1 MAVQT
6 STSTIRAMGNG
17 AATVFSFAPIILL
30 SNVDEMH
37 VYEIDDDDNEV
48 EITTG
53 FTVSVSSFP
62 GTGDVTFD
70 TAPTDGTNLLFR
82 RQVEITQL
90 TRLFNQGAF
99 DPQVIERALDKL
111 TLIAADLKSVEEDR
125 AADDEEINEIIQEYL
140 RLNHTEVNA
149 IIREYI
155 EDNDIGTG
163 GPGNVSAYAYLFTQ
177 SFTLAEDTTTQAIP
191 TTGDGLIINIL
202 DETNAGGPIIQGF
215 PFIVEWE
222 GVLELQI
229 DQAREIELILKTT
242 HNLNGKT
249 FTHPRSYKF
258 NLVANTRFT
267 VPLTVF
273 NSHAILRA
281 GTYNIGGEE
290 IVLTDADFL
299 ADTMISYEFEIIA
312 RRRSDDTRRGA
323 NVTNIELVNAC
334 QIAFQLRRA
343 VSEGGGDGVDQTAR
357 NIAIAALPKSGGVM
371 TGTLI
376 LKGDPAANLEAATKQ
391 YVDSNAGSG
400 GDGTDQT
407 ARDAAAA
414 AQSAADAAQSA
425 ADDAQTTADAIP
437 TVLAGTRLP
446 TGSDGSDEDFWVAG
460 IDNGGTLSI
469 SENVEGAY
477 VEIGRASYDKA
488 TAASLQHL
496 TRDIHVGTIT
506 TTWADVDD
514 ADADLFWATP
524 VNNAITLTDANF
536 NNQGASLTIPAT
548 TSPRTTYVFV
558 RLPAATDV
566 TPLRIVG
573 SATLTS
579 NHWRLAAD
587 EGVTVPDND
596 AFQYWMT
603 FINPQET
610 ASLTYQLQEREDI
623 THTRYDGSLGGEGL
637 TQALNEDRFSAV
649 EHLTR
654 DLHVNHQNPDW
665 ENATDDLID
674 LYGVRTSAVTTLT
687 DANFDSNGAVILI
700 ASDAA
705 TTVFARLPVAANYL
719 RYRVVFPNG
728 LTLAGNAWTSVTGPD
743 TTTYQYWRVGDVD
756 SPGQSITKA
765 QFHEVELEDTTYT
778 GSGSIP
784 TGGTTGQALVKSTG
798 DPYDVEWGTVSG
810 SGDGTDTT
818 ARNAAAAAQATADA
832 ALPKAGGTMTG
843 KIVLDGAPTANLHA
857 ATKAYVDANAG
868 SGGDGGGGTTTPTVL
883 YEDATAH
890 TWDHDGFREVAL
902 SRAPAAGTVLQFTLV
917 SSPTGLMSNT
927 IYMPSDAFL
936 ALDVP
941 DSGATGY
948 NAGWPSP
955 GNKAWLG
962 VAPAAVDTAARI
974 TYSVGGNEWSHLT
987 FCFVRRQSNTRMDIL
1002 YTFDGIDRSAVV
1014 KIEELP
1020 NGSSAGAGDG
1030 GGSSVTIVDTLPDTI
1045 PDTGT
1050 TLILRDPVGDRDEGV
1065 YVVKSHGG
1073 DYYEGAVVNSID
1085 SVIAVQAN
1093 LDNNPNGSISEIEW
1107 TLNGLHLYL
1116 EFHNSAFA
1124 ATPPANLYIEI
1135 THLDTAG
1142 GAIAAGDALSS
1153 GDRTNSRV
1161 TLARQAD
1168 FDRLGHYS
1176 YGNQLSGATMTLWGG
1191 VDVGE
1196 RLRFK
1201 VYTDSGYSTP
1211 LVSAGGKYY
1220 DLITED
1226 KFPRQMALA
1235 RLAQGGATDGQTLVW
1250 DNNNNVWAPADPAA
1264 GGGSFTP
1271 SKTNLYSAVKE
1282 IFHPATNS
1290 SVTAD
1295 DTDSELDVSTT
1306 DATARSAA
1314 AAAQLTAST
1323 ASNAASQAQGT
1334 AAQAQSAANGALP
1347 KSGGT
1352 MTGKITLDGDPT
1364 ANLHPAT
1371 KSYADS
1377 ISRVALAAL
1386 PLSGGTMTGPL
1397 VLQGA
1402 PTVDLQAATKKYV
1415 DDNAGGGG
1423 GGGGGVVGDFLEL
1436 IGSSSGSISIATAD
1450 TVVDT
1455 GIDLPADIPTTEVWA
1470 VRIGNERYDDLEF
1483 FLASEINSR
1492 DGTTVGAMLDPDSNA
1507 GRAAGVLIRGKRQG
1521 ASQNDLLLL
1530 AKDTGASGHILI
1542 ASTHQGLDPE
1552 VTLYR
1557 VNAGGGGGG
1566 GGAAFGDETQYSV
1579 TVSSTNS
1586 FAATGYTAPNSG
1598 VFLARFRRG
1607 DGNRTT
1613 AFALIDAAELRSRA
1627 ASTVGGSPSTNSGNF
1642 LPGAL
1647 LSTTAGQLFLLGIAS
1662 DGEVLLALG
1671 SSSDTGGGA
1680 GTLGIREAS
1689 TGGSGGGSGEGG
1701 GEADQFEVLDTLPS
1715 TNDHDTND
1723 LIAVGEEFYKLAVTD
1738 DTEPNLFEGN
1748 VGRDVFNTTAGER
1761 WRGISNS
1768 QSPNGFSTDG
1778 EFTANPNNTL
1788 SLLLASSTRHIRVA
1802 MKRSIYEAAKG
1813 SAFNTNDH
1821 IAIKVTMADGTT
1833 TDEAVLAYYNQ
1844 YIRRDTSGTDTTY
1857 IIWQHRHASDNYN
1870 LYTEDAGNAIKIEF
1884 FTTSGSTPAATTTP
1898 LLTHAVALKHW
1909 IHWPTNDTPSA
1920 DARAALNLAQANK
1933 ARIDALDLHVDGDAE
1948 PLHTQTYDE
1957 NTALVAPLAGNA
1969 GDFAVSETFSDV
1981 LTDDLIVVDWRKCD
1995 HLNHHDEHVVPGS
2008 NTDAG
2013 RMYFYPRNFDTE
2025 EWDGEFLYG
2034 LERALQDNGSQ
2045 DELNSWIV
2053 GAITYSGSSLTFG
2066 LHLQQG
2072 GSRTNRNLKPRPGF
2086 SITVRVYRN
2095 SSVAATLETSSAP
2108 VKGAELGRLVGHN
2121 TNKLGEQP
2129 WTNLLTDV
2137 TTVDADGPGW
2147 SHWLSLPML
2156 DYITLA
2162 NGLGIILEMTR
2173 TGVSGQFSQIFIP
2186 WHAMGQW
2193 SGSAESNPMFG
2204 GSWKASGT
2212 SDDDRIEIRGRVA
2225 SGRLDLQA
2233 ACAGADTTGTL
2244 HAYIA
2249 K

>member
-70 TAPTDGTNLLFR
+70 TAPVDGTNLLFR

-155 EDNDIGTG
+155 EDNDIGSG

-177 SFTLAEDTTTQAIP
+177 SFTLAEDTSTQAIP
-191 TTGDGLIINIL
+191 TIGDGLVISIL

-312 RRRSDDTRRGA
+312 RRRSDDSRRAA

-357 NIAIAALPKSGGVM
+357 NIATAALPKSGGVM

-376 LKGDPAANLEAATKQ
+376 LKGDPAADLEAATKQ
-391 YVDSNAGSG
+391 YVDNNSS
-400 GDGTDQT
+400 DGTDQT

-414 AQSAADAAQSA
+414 AQSTADAALSGSVTIVDALPDTIPDVGTALILRDPVGERDEGVYIVKSHGGDYYEGAVVNSIDSVIAVQANLDNNPNGSVSELEWTLNGLHIYAEFHNSA
-425 ADDAQTTADAIP
+425 FAGSPPANLYIEITHLDTAGGTIGAGDELSSGDRTNSRVTLVRQADFDRLGHYSYGNQLSGDTMTLWGGVDVGERIRFKVYTDAGYSTPLVSGGDKYYDLITEDKFPHQMALARLAQGGATDGQKLVWDNDNNVWTPADDP

-446 TGSDGSDEDFWVAG
+446 TTSDGSDKDFWVAG
-460 IDNGGTLSI
+460 LDNGGTLSI

-477 VEIGRASYDKA
+477 VEIGRASYDKDA
-488 TAASLQHL
+488 VASLQHL
-496 TRDIHVGTIT
+496 TRDVHITDLIT
-506 TTWADVDD
+506 TWSTVDNS
-514 ADADLFWATP
+514 DADLYWTVP
-524 VNNAITLTDANF
+524 INNAITLTDANF
-536 NNQGASLTIPAT
+536 NNQGTSITIPSSV
-548 TSPRTTYVFV
+548 SPRTNYVFV
-558 RLPAATDV
+558 RLPAATSV
-566 TPLRIVG
+566 TPLRMRQGGNVAG
-573 SATLTS
+573 SNVWA
-579 NHWRLAAD
+579 LAAD

-596 AFQYWMT
+596 AFQYWMAV
-603 FINPQET
+603 INLQET
-610 ASLTYQLQEREDI
+610 AAETWVLEERETVD
-623 THTRYDGSLGGEGL
+623 HTRFDGELGGR
-637 TQALNEDRFSAV
+637 ALEEARNDGRFSAL

-654 DLHVNHQNPDW
+654 DLHINTDTPDW
-665 ENATDDLID
+665 SDAADSEGDLFQVLD
-674 LYGVRTSAVTTLT
+674 PGSAVTLT
-687 DANFDSNGAVILI
+687 DANFNNNGSGIQIPNGQNADTLI
-700 ASDAA
+700 YVRLPAASDH
-705 TTVFARLPVAANYL
+705 TIYRITFDDREPRGGNTWARVN
-719 RYRVVFPNG
+719 
-728 LTLAGNAWTSVTGPD
+728 GPD
-743 TTTYQYWRVGDVD
+743 TSTYQYWFVYSVNNFGFSFVQLEKR
-756 SPGQSITKA
+756 SS
-765 QFHEVELEDTTYT
+765 LEDTTYT
-778 GSGSIP
+778 GSGAIP
-784 TGGTTGQALVKSTG
+784 AGGTAAQALVKSS
-798 DPYDVEWGTVSG
+798 DDDYDVAWGTV
-810 SGDGTDTT
+810 
-818 ARNAAAAAQATADA
+818 
-832 ALPKAGGTMTG
+832 
-843 KIVLDGAPTANLHA
+843 
-857 ATKAYVDANAG
+857 
-868 SGGDGGGGTTTPTVL
+868 SGGDGGGSSTATPTVL

-890 TWDHDGFREVAL
+890 TWDHDGFREVTL

-955 GNKAWLG
+955 GNKVWLG

-987 FCFVRRQSNTRMDIL
+987 FCFIRRQSNTGMDVL
-1002 YTFDGIDRSAVV
+1002 YTFDGIDRSAVL

-1020 NGSSAGAGDG
+1020 NGSGAGAGDG
-1030 GGSSVTIVDTLPDTI
+1030 GGD
-1045 PDTGT
+1045 GT
-1050 TLILRDPVGDRDEGV
+1050 D
-1065 YVVKSHGG
+1065 
-1073 DYYEGAVVNSID
+1073 
-1085 SVIAVQAN
+1085 Q
-1093 LDNNPNGSISEIEW
+1093 
-1107 TLNGLHLYL
+1107 
-1116 EFHNSAFA
+1116 
-1124 ATPPANLYIEI
+1124 
-1135 THLDTAG
+1135 
-1142 GAIAAGDALSS
+1142 
-1153 GDRTNSRV
+1153 
-1161 TLARQAD
+1161 
-1168 FDRLGHYS
+1168 
-1176 YGNQLSGATMTLWGG
+1176 
-1191 VDVGE
+1191 
-1196 RLRFK
+1196 
-1201 VYTDSGYSTP
+1201 
-1211 LVSAGGKYY
+1211 
-1220 DLITED
+1220 
-1226 KFPRQMALA
+1226 
-1235 RLAQGGATDGQTLVW
+1235 
-1250 DNNNNVWAPADPAA
+1250 
-1264 GGGSFTP
+1264 
-1271 SKTNLYSAVKE
+1271 
-1282 IFHPATNS
+1282 
-1290 SVTAD
+1290 
-1295 DTDSELDVSTT
+1295 
-1306 DATARSAA
+1306 TARNAA
-1314 AAAQLTAST
+1314 AAAQATAD
-1323 ASNAASQAQGT
+1323 A
-1334 AAQAQSAANGALP
+1334 ALP
-1347 KSGGT
+1347 KAGGT
-1352 MTGKITLDGDPT
+1352 MTGKIVLDGAPT

-1371 KSYADS
+1371 KAYADT

-1386 PLSGGTMTGPL
+1386 PLAGGTMTGRLTLDGAPTANLHAATKAYVDANAGGGSATDATARMAAAAAQTTADAAQTTADAALSRSGGTMTGAL
-1397 VLQGA
+1397 TLRGA
-1402 PTVDLQAATKKYV
+1402 PTTDLQAATKKYV
-1415 DDNAGGGG
+1415 DEAVTDAVADGGDSGDG
-1423 GGGGGVVGDFLEL
+1423 DGGDFLEL
-1436 IGSSSGSISIATAD
+1436 IGASSGPISLDAN
-1450 TVVDT
+1450 TVADT
-1455 GIDLPADIPTTEVWA
+1455 GIDLPADIPSGEVWA

-1492 DGTTVGAMLDPDSNA
+1492 DGTTIGATPLDPDTSA

-1557 VNAGGGGGG
+1557 VNAGGGTSAGGG
-1566 GGAAFGDETQYSV
+1566 GPAFGSETTYSV
-1579 TVSSTNS
+1579 TVSAADR
-1586 FAATGYTAPNSG
+1586 FAATGYTVPESG
-1598 VFLARFRRG
+1598 VFLVRARRG
-1607 DGNRTT
+1607 DGRRTT
-1613 AFALIDAAELRSRA
+1613 GYIIVDAVELRSRTA
-1627 ASTVGGSPSTNSGNF
+1627 ATVGATPATSTSNFLFGTLFTSSESSTV
-1642 LPGAL
+1642 
-1647 LSTTAGQLFLLGIAS
+1647 LLGITSAGELLVGFS
-1662 DGEVLLALG
+1662 DNADV
-1671 SSSDTGGGA
+1671 SSTNA
-1680 GTLGIREAS
+1680 ATIGIREAA
-1689 TGGSGGGSGEGG
+1689 TGSDGGGNPK
-1701 GEADQFEVLDTLPS
+1701 VLDALPS
-1715 TNDHDTND
+1715 VGAYELND
-1723 LIAVGEEFYKLAVTD
+1723 LIAVDEEFYKLAVTD
-1738 DTEPNLFEGN
+1738 ATEPNLFEGD

-1788 SLLLASSTRHIRVA
+1788 SLLLASSSRHIRVA
-1802 MKRSIYEAAKG
+1802 MKRSVYEAAKG

-1844 YIRRDTSGTDTTY
+1844 YVRRNTSGADTTY

-1898 LLTHAVALKHW
+1898 LLTHAATLKHW
-1909 IHWPTNDTPSA
+1909 IHWPTDDTPSA

-1933 ARIDALDLHVDGDAE
+1933 ARLDAVDLHVDGDTE

-1957 NTALVAPLAGNA
+1957 NTALLAPVAASAGN
-1969 GDFAVSETFSDV
+1969 FAVSETFSDV
-1981 LTDDLIVVDWRKCD
+1981 LTDDLIVVDWRKCE

-2013 RMYFYPRNFDTE
+2013 RMYFYPRNFDNV

-2034 LERALQDNGSQ
+2034 LERALQDNGSP

-2053 GAITYSGSSLTFG
+2053 GSIVYSGSSLTFG

-2156 DYITLA
+2156 DYITLST
-2162 NGLGIILEMTR
+2162 GLGIILEMTR

-2212 SDDDRIEIRGRVA
+2212 SDNDRIEIRGRIT

>member
-155 EDNDIGTG
+155 EDNDIGSG

-177 SFTLAEDTTTQAIP
+177 SFTLAEDTSTQAIP
-191 TTGDGLIINIL
+191 TTGDGLIISIL

-312 RRRSDDTRRGA
+312 RRRSDDNRRAA

-357 NIAIAALPKSGGVM
+357 DIATAALPKSGGVM

-376 LKGDPAANLEAATKQ
+376 LKGDPAADLEAATKQ
-391 YVDSNAGSG
+391 YVDNNSS
-400 GDGTDQT
+400 DGTDQ
-407 ARDAAAA
+407 
-414 AQSAADAAQSA
+414 
-425 ADDAQTTADAIP
+425 
-437 TVLAGTRLP
+437 
-446 TGSDGSDEDFWVAG
+446 
-460 IDNGGTLSI
+460 
-469 SENVEGAY
+469 
-477 VEIGRASYDKA
+477 
-488 TAASLQHL
+488 
-496 TRDIHVGTIT
+496 
-506 TTWADVDD
+506 
-514 ADADLFWATP
+514 
-524 VNNAITLTDANF
+524 
-536 NNQGASLTIPAT
+536 
-548 TSPRTTYVFV
+548 
-558 RLPAATDV
+558 
-566 TPLRIVG
+566 
-573 SATLTS
+573 
-579 NHWRLAAD
+579 
-587 EGVTVPDND
+587 
-596 AFQYWMT
+596 
-603 FINPQET
+603 
-610 ASLTYQLQEREDI
+610 
-623 THTRYDGSLGGEGL
+623 
-637 TQALNEDRFSAV
+637 
-649 EHLTR
+649 
-654 DLHVNHQNPDW
+654 
-665 ENATDDLID
+665 
-674 LYGVRTSAVTTLT
+674 
-687 DANFDSNGAVILI
+687 
-700 ASDAA
+700 
-705 TTVFARLPVAANYL
+705 
-719 RYRVVFPNG
+719 
-728 LTLAGNAWTSVTGPD
+728 
-743 TTTYQYWRVGDVD
+743 
-756 SPGQSITKA
+756 
-765 QFHEVELEDTTYT
+765 
-778 GSGSIP
+778 
-784 TGGTTGQALVKSTG
+784 
-798 DPYDVEWGTVSG
+798 
-810 SGDGTDTT
+810 T
-818 ARNAAAAAQATADA
+818 ARNAAAAAQSTADA

-843 KIVLDGAPTANLHA
+843 KITLDGAPTANLHA
-857 ATKAYVDANAG
+857 ATKKYVDDNA
-868 SGGDGGGGTTTPTVL
+868 
-883 YEDATAH
+883 
-890 TWDHDGFREVAL
+890 
-902 SRAPAAGTVLQFTLV
+902 
-917 SSPTGLMSNT
+917 
-927 IYMPSDAFL
+927 
-936 ALDVP
+936 
-941 DSGATGY
+941 
-948 NAGWPSP
+948 
-955 GNKAWLG
+955 
-962 VAPAAVDTAARI
+962 
-974 TYSVGGNEWSHLT
+974 
-987 FCFVRRQSNTRMDIL
+987 
-1002 YTFDGIDRSAVV
+1002 
-1014 KIEELP
+1014 
-1020 NGSSAGAGDG
+1020 
-1030 GGSSVTIVDTLPDTI
+1030 GGSSVTIVDALPAVI

-1050 TLILRDPVGDRDEGV
+1050 ALILRDPVGERDEGV
-1065 YVVKSHGG
+1065 YIVKSHGG

-1093 LDNNPNGSISEIEW
+1093 LDNNPNGSVSELEW
-1107 TLNGLHLYL
+1107 TLNGLRIYA
-1116 EFHNSAFA
+1116 EFHNSAFVGS
-1124 ATPPANLYIEI
+1124 PPANLYIEI

-1142 GAIAAGDALSS
+1142 GAIGAADELSA

-1161 TLARQAD
+1161 TLARQSS

-1176 YGNQLSGATMTLWGG
+1176 YGNQLSGDTMTLWGG
-1191 VDVGE
+1191 IDVGE

-1201 VYTDSGYSTP
+1201 VYTDAGYSTP
-1211 LVSAGGKYY
+1211 LVSSGDKYY

-1226 KFPRQMALA
+1226 KFPHQMALV

-1250 DNNNNVWAPADPAA
+1250 DDDNNVWVPADPAA
-1264 GGGSFTP
+1264 GGGGDTTVLAGTREPTAGDGSDGNFWVAGLDNGSTL
-1271 SKTNLYSAVKE
+1271 SISENVTGTWVELARASYDRTAIADLQHLTRDVHITDLITTWSAVDNSEADLYWTVPVNNAITLTDANFDNKGTS
-1282 IFHPATNS
+1282 ITIPS
-1290 SVTAD
+1290 SVSPRTNYVFVRLPAATSVTPLRMRQGGNVAGSNVWALAADEGVTVPDNDAFQYWMAVINLQETAEETWVLEERETIDHTRFDGELGGRALEEARND
-1295 DTDSELDVSTT
+1295 DRFSALEHLTRDLHINANTPDWSDAADSEGDLFQVLDPGSAVTLT
-1306 DATARSAA
+1306 DANFNNNGSGIQIPNGQNADTLIYVRLPAASDHTIYRITFDDREPRGGNTWARVNGPDTSTYQYWFVYSVNNFGFSFVQLEKRSTLEATTYAGDGAIPAGGTATQALVKSSDDDYDVEWGTVPGGGGGVDQTARNSAA
-1314 AAAQLTAST
+1314 TALAAA
-1323 ASNAASQAQGT
+1323 T
-1334 AAQAQSAANGALP
+1334 AAGITATAALP
-1347 KSGGT
+1347 RAGGT
-1352 MTGKITLDGDPT
+1352 MTGKIVLDGAPT

-1371 KSYADS
+1371 KAYADS

-1386 PLSGGTMTGPL
+1386 PRGGGTMTGPL
-1397 VLQGA
+1397 MLQGA

-1415 DDNAGGGG
+1415 DDNAGGGDG
-1423 GGGGGVVGDFLEL
+1423 GDFLEL
-1436 IGSSSGSISIATAD
+1436 IGASSGPISLDAN
-1450 TVVDT
+1450 TVADT
-1455 GIDLPADIPTTEVWA
+1455 GIDLPADIPTGEVWA

-1492 DGTTVGAMLDPDSNA
+1492 NGTTVGATPLDPDTSA

-1557 VNAGGGGGG
+1557 VNAGGGASGGG
-1566 GGAAFGDETQYSV
+1566 GGPAFGDETTYSV
-1579 TVSSTNS
+1579 TVSAADR
-1586 FAATGYTAPNSG
+1586 FAATGYTVPESG
-1598 VFLARFRRG
+1598 VFLVRARRG
-1607 DGNRTT
+1607 DGQRTT
-1613 AFALIDAAELRSRA
+1613 GYIIVDAVELRSRTA
-1627 ASTVGGSPSTNSGNF
+1627 AAVGATPATSNSNFLFGTLFTSSESSTV
-1642 LPGAL
+1642 
-1647 LSTTAGQLFLLGIAS
+1647 LLGITSAGELLVGFS
-1662 DGEVLLALG
+1662 DNADV
-1671 SSSDTGGGA
+1671 SSTSAATI
-1680 GTLGIREAS
+1680 GIREAA
-1689 TGGSGGGSGEGG
+1689 TGGGEGG
-1701 GEADQFEVLDTLPS
+1701 EAEQLEVLDTLPA
-1715 TNDHDTND
+1715 TNDYDLND

-1738 DTEPNLFEGN
+1738 ATEPNLFEGD

-1788 SLLLASSTRHIRVA
+1788 SLLLASSSRHIRVA
-1802 MKRSIYEAAKG
+1802 MKRSVYEAAKG
-1813 SAFNTNDH
+1813 SAFNPSDH

-1844 YIRRDTSGTDTTY
+1844 YVRRNTSGADTTY

-1898 LLTHAVALKHW
+1898 LLTHAATLRHW
-1909 IHWPTNDTPSA
+1909 IHWPTDDTPSA

-1933 ARIDALDLHVDGDAE
+1933 ARLDALDLHVDSDAE

-1957 NTALVAPLAGNA
+1957 NTALLAPVAASAGN
-1969 GDFAVSETFSDV
+1969 FAVSETFSDV
-1981 LTDDLIVVDWRKCD
+1981 LTDDLIVVDWRKCE

-2013 RMYFYPRNFDTE
+2013 RMYFYPRNFDNV

-2034 LERALQDNGSQ
+2034 LERALQDNGSP

-2053 GAITYSGSSLTFG
+2053 GSIVYSGSSLTFG

-2086 SITVRVYRN
+2086 SITVRIYRN
-2095 SSVAATLETSSAP
+2095 PSVAATLETSSAP

-2212 SDDDRIEIRGRVA
+2212 SDNDRIEIRGRVA

>member
-155 EDNDIGTG
+155 EDNDIGSG

-177 SFTLAEDTTTQAIP
+177 SFTLAEDTSTQAIP
-191 TTGDGLIINIL
+191 ITGDGLIINLL

-222 GVLELQI
+222 GALELQI
-229 DQAREIELILKTT
+229 DQNREIELILKTT

-258 NLVANTRFT
+258 NLVSGTRFT

-312 RRRSDDTRRGA
+312 RRRSDNSRRNA

-357 NIAIAALPKSGGVM
+357 DIATAALPKSGGIM

-391 YVDSNAGSG
+391 YVDSNAGGG

-414 AQSAADAAQSA
+414 ADRKAQAAQ
-425 ADDAQTTADAIP
+425 DTADRAEQLASSDSVTIVDALPAIIPDTGTAFILRDPVGERDEGVYIVKSHGGDYYEGAVVNSIDSIIAVQANLDNNPNGSVSELEWTLNGLHIYAEFHNSAFVGSPPANLYIEITHLDTAGGAIGDADELSSGDRTNSRVTLVRQSSFDRLGHYSYGNQLSGDTMTLWGGVDVGERLRFKVYTDAGYSTPLVSSGDKYYDLITEDKFPHQMALVRLAQGGAEDGQTLVWDDNNNVWAPADPAP

-446 TGSDGSDEDFWVAG
+446 TGSDGSDKDFWVAG
-460 IDNGGTLSI
+460 LDNGGTLSI

-477 VEIGRASYDKA
+477 VEIGRASYDKDA
-488 TAASLQHL
+488 VASLQHL
-496 TRDIHVGTIT
+496 TRDVHITDLIT
-506 TTWADVDD
+506 TWSAVDD
-514 ADADLFWATP
+514 SDADLYWTVP
-524 VNNAITLTDANF
+524 INNAITLTDANF
-536 NNQGASLTIPAT
+536 NNQGTSITIPSSV
-548 TSPRTTYVFV
+548 SPRTNYVFV
-558 RLPAATDV
+558 RLPAAASV
-566 TPLRIVG
+566 TPLRMRQGGNVAG
-573 SATLTS
+573 SNVWA
-579 NHWRLAAD
+579 LAAD

-596 AFQYWMT
+596 AFQYWMAV
-603 FINPQET
+603 INLQET
-610 ASLTYQLQEREDI
+610 AQETWVLEERETVD
-623 THTRYDGSLGGEGL
+623 HTRFDGELGGR
-637 TQALNEDRFSAV
+637 ALEEARNDDRFGAL

-654 DLHVNHQNPDW
+654 DLHINADTPDW
-665 ENATDDLID
+665 SDAADSEGDLFQVLD
-674 LYGVRTSAVTTLT
+674 PGSAVTLT
-687 DANFDSNGAVILI
+687 DANFNNNGSGIQIPDGQNADTLI
-700 ASDAA
+700 Y
-705 TTVFARLPVAANYL
+705 VRLPAAADHTT
-719 RYRVVFPNG
+719 YRITFDDREPRG
-728 LTLAGNAWTSVTGPD
+728 GNTWARVNGPD
-743 TTTYQYWRVGDVD
+743 TSTYQYWFVYSVNNFGFSFVQLEKR
-756 SPGQSITKA
+756 SS
-765 QFHEVELEDTTYT
+765 LEDTTYT
-778 GSGSIP
+778 GSGAVP
-784 TGGTTGQALVKSTG
+784 PGGTTAQAIIKSSN
-798 DPYDVEWGTVSG
+798 DDYDIEWGTVSG
-810 SGDGTDTT
+810 SSGGTDVT

-843 KIVLDGAPTANLHA
+843 KITLDGAPTANLHAATKKYVDDNAGGTTDQTARNSAATALAAATAAGITATAALPRSGGTMTGKITLDGAPTANLHA

-868 SGGDGGGGTTTPTVL
+868 
-883 YEDATAH
+883 
-890 TWDHDGFREVAL
+890 
-902 SRAPAAGTVLQFTLV
+902 
-917 SSPTGLMSNT
+917 
-927 IYMPSDAFL
+927 
-936 ALDVP
+936 
-941 DSGATGY
+941 
-948 NAGWPSP
+948 
-955 GNKAWLG
+955 
-962 VAPAAVDTAARI
+962 
-974 TYSVGGNEWSHLT
+974 
-987 FCFVRRQSNTRMDIL
+987 
-1002 YTFDGIDRSAVV
+1002 
-1014 KIEELP
+1014 
-1020 NGSSAGAGDG
+1020 
-1030 GGSSVTIVDTLPDTI
+1030 GGS
-1045 PDTGT
+1045 
-1050 TLILRDPVGDRDEGV
+1050 
-1065 YVVKSHGG
+1065 
-1073 DYYEGAVVNSID
+1073 A
-1085 SVIAVQAN
+1085 
-1093 LDNNPNGSISEIEW
+1093 
-1107 TLNGLHLYL
+1107 
-1116 EFHNSAFA
+1116 
-1124 ATPPANLYIEI
+1124 
-1135 THLDTAG
+1135 
-1142 GAIAAGDALSS
+1142 
-1153 GDRTNSRV
+1153 
-1161 TLARQAD
+1161 
-1168 FDRLGHYS
+1168 
-1176 YGNQLSGATMTLWGG
+1176 
-1191 VDVGE
+1191 
-1196 RLRFK
+1196 
-1201 VYTDSGYSTP
+1201 
-1211 LVSAGGKYY
+1211 
-1220 DLITED
+1220 
-1226 KFPRQMALA
+1226 
-1235 RLAQGGATDGQTLVW
+1235 
-1250 DNNNNVWAPADPAA
+1250 
-1264 GGGSFTP
+1264 
-1271 SKTNLYSAVKE
+1271 
-1282 IFHPATNS
+1282 
-1290 SVTAD
+1290 
-1295 DTDSELDVSTT
+1295 T
-1306 DATARSAA
+1306 DATARMAA
-1314 AAAQLTAST
+1314 AAAQTTAD
-1323 ASNAASQAQGT
+1323 AALSR
-1334 AAQAQSAANGALP
+1334 
-1347 KSGGT
+1347 SGGT
-1352 MTGKITLDGDPT
+1352 MTGALTL
-1364 ANLHPAT
+1364 
-1371 KSYADS
+1371 
-1377 ISRVALAAL
+1377 R
-1386 PLSGGTMTGPL
+1386 
-1397 VLQGA
+1397 GA
-1402 PTVDLQAATKKYV
+1402 PTTDLQAATKKYV
-1415 DDNAGGGG
+1415 DETVSDAVADSGGDDGG
-1423 GGGGGVVGDFLEL
+1423 DGGAAGDFLEL
-1436 IGSSSGSISIATAD
+1436 IGASSGPISLDAN
-1450 TVVDT
+1450 TVADT
-1455 GIDLPADIPTTEVWA
+1455 GIDLPADIPAGEVWA

-1492 DGTTVGAMLDPDSNA
+1492 NGTTIGATPLDPDTAA

-1557 VNAGGGGGG
+1557 VNAGGGASAGGG
-1566 GGAAFGDETQYSV
+1566 GGGSTELYTSPYDGTFPFEVDEAPASPLDVQLNVDIDDLYALIIIYGPQGQRHRGTDFVPVSTIV
-1579 TVSSTNS
+1579 TGSSTSDYTS
-1586 FAATGYTAPNSG
+1586 FSHR
-1598 VFLARFRRG
+1598 LW
-1607 DGNRTT
+1607 
-1613 AFALIDAAELRSRA
+1613 
-1627 ASTVGGSPSTNSGNF
+1627 GGSGYVE
-1642 LPGAL
+1642 
-1647 LSTTAGQLFLLGIAS
+1647 AG
-1662 DGEVLLALG
+1662 
-1671 SSSDTGGGA
+1671 
-1680 GTLGIREAS
+1680 LGIRKKVGDNSVLQMQRGSSQDVAIYAIIGIPS
-1689 TGGSGGGSGEGG
+1689 TEVAGGGGEGG
-1701 GEADQFEVLDTLPS
+1701 EVEQFEVLDALPS
-1715 TNDHDTND
+1715 TNDYDTND

-1738 DTEPNLFEGN
+1738 ATEPNLFEGD

-1788 SLLLASSTRHIRVA
+1788 SLLLASSSRHIRVA
-1802 MKRSIYEAAKG
+1802 MKRSVYEAAKG

-1844 YIRRDTSGTDTTY
+1844 YVRRDTNGTDTTY

-1870 LYTEDAGNAIKIEF
+1870 LYAEDAGNAIKIEF

-1933 ARIDALDLHVDGDAE
+1933 ARLDAVDLHVGGDTE

-1957 NTALVAPLAGNA
+1957 NTALLAPVAASAGN
-1969 GDFAVSETFSDV
+1969 FAVSETFSNV

-2034 LERALQDNGSQ
+2034 LERALQDNGSP

-2053 GAITYSGSSLTFG
+2053 GSIVYSGSSLTFG

-2108 VKGAELGRLVGHN
+2108 VKGVELGRLVGHN

-2212 SDDDRIEIRGRVA
+2212 SDNDRIEIRGRIT

>member
-155 EDNDIGTG
+155 EDNDIGSG

-177 SFTLAEDTTTQAIP
+177 SFTLAEDTSTQAIP
-191 TTGDGLIINIL
+191 TIGDGLIINVL

-312 RRRSDDTRRGA
+312 RRRSDDTRRAA

-357 NIAIAALPKSGGVM
+357 DIATAALPKSGGIM
-371 TGTLI
+371 TGKITLDGAPTAD
-376 LKGDPAANLEAATKQ
+376 LHAATKK
-391 YVDSNAGSG
+391 YVDDNAGSSG

-414 AQSAADAAQSA
+414 ADRKAQAAQDT
-425 ADDAQTTADAIP
+425 ADRAESDANTAQTTADAIP
-437 TVLAGTRLP
+437 TVLAGTRIP
-446 TGSDGSDEDFWVAG
+446 TGSDGSDGDFWVAG
-460 IDNGGTLSI
+460 LENGGTLSI

-536 NNQGASLTIPAT
+536 NNQGASITIPAT
-548 TSPRTTYVFV
+548 SSPRTTYVFV

-596 AFQYWMT
+596 AFQYFMT

-810 SGDGTDTT
+810 GGGGTDTT

-868 SGGDGGGGTTTPTVL
+868 SGGDGGGSSTTTPTVL
-883 YEDATAH
+883 YEDSTAH
-890 TWDHDGFREVAL
+890 TWDHDGFREVTL
-902 SRAPAAGTVLQFTLV
+902 SRAPAAGTVLQLTLV
-917 SSPTGLMSNT
+917 SAPTALMSNT

-936 ALDVP
+936 ALEVP

-974 TYSVGGNEWSHLT
+974 TFSVGGNEWSHLT
-987 FCFVRRQSNTRMDIL
+987 FCFVQRNSNTAMNVL
-1002 YTFDGIDRSAVV
+1002 YTFDGIDRSAVL

-1030 GGSSVTIVDTLPDTI
+1030 GGSSVTIVDTLPVTI

-1161 TLARQAD
+1161 TLVRQAD

-1176 YGNQLSGATMTLWGG
+1176 YGNQLSGDTMTLWGG

-1250 DNNNNVWAPADPAA
+1250 DDDNNVWAPADAA
-1264 GGGSFTP
+1264 SGGDG
-1271 SKTNLYSAVKE
+1271 
-1282 IFHPATNS
+1282 
-1290 SVTAD
+1290 
-1295 DTDSELDVSTT
+1295 T
-1306 DATARSAA
+1306 DATARAAA
-1314 AAAQLTAST
+1314 AAAQATAD
-1323 ASNAASQAQGT
+1323 A
-1334 AAQAQSAANGALP
+1334 ALP
-1347 KSGGT
+1347 RAGGT
-1352 MTGKITLDGDPT
+1352 MTGKITLDGAPT
-1364 ANLHPAT
+1364 ANLHAAT
-1371 KSYADS
+1371 KAYAD
-1377 ISRVALAAL
+1377 AAQTTADAAQTTADAAL
-1386 PLSGGTMTGPL
+1386 SRSGGTMTGAL
-1397 VLQGA
+1397 TLRGA
-1402 PTVDLQAATKKYV
+1402 PTTDLQAATKKYV
-1415 DDNAGGGG
+1415 DETVSDAVADSGGDDSGG
-1423 GGGGGVVGDFLEL
+1423 DSGDGGDFLEL
-1436 IGSSSGSISIATAD
+1436 IGSSSGAISIATAD

-1455 GIDLPADIPTTEVWA
+1455 GIDLPADIPTGEVWA

-1492 DGTTVGAMLDPDSNA
+1492 DGTQS
-1507 GRAAGVLIRGKRQG
+1507 
-1521 ASQNDLLLL
+1521 
-1530 AKDTGASGHILI
+1530 
-1542 ASTHQGLDPE
+1542 
-1552 VTLYR
+1552 
-1557 VNAGGGGGG
+1557 
-1566 GGAAFGDETQYSV
+1566 
-1579 TVSSTNS
+1579 
-1586 FAATGYTAPNSG
+1586 
-1598 VFLARFRRG
+1598 
-1607 DGNRTT
+1607 
-1613 AFALIDAAELRSRA
+1613 ALR
-1627 ASTVGGSPSTNSGNF
+1627 
-1642 LPGAL
+1642 
-1647 LSTTAGQLFLLGIAS
+1647 
-1662 DGEVLLALG
+1662 
-1671 SSSDTGGGA
+1671 
-1680 GTLGIREAS
+1680 
-1689 TGGSGGGSGEGG
+1689 
-1701 GEADQFEVLDTLPS
+1701 
-1715 TNDHDTND
+1715 
-1723 LIAVGEEFYKLAVTD
+1723 
-1738 DTEPNLFEGN
+1738 
-1748 VGRDVFNTTAGER
+1748 
-1761 WRGISNS
+1761 
-1768 QSPNGFSTDG
+1768 
-1778 EFTANPNNTL
+1778 
-1788 SLLLASSTRHIRVA
+1788 
-1802 MKRSIYEAAKG
+1802 
-1813 SAFNTNDH
+1813 
-1821 IAIKVTMADGTT
+1821 
-1833 TDEAVLAYYNQ
+1833 
-1844 YIRRDTSGTDTTY
+1844 
-1857 IIWQHRHASDNYN
+1857 
-1870 LYTEDAGNAIKIEF
+1870 
-1884 FTTSGSTPAATTTP
+1884 
-1898 LLTHAVALKHW
+1898 
-1909 IHWPTNDTPSA
+1909 
-1920 DARAALNLAQANK
+1920 
-1933 ARIDALDLHVDGDAE
+1933 
-1948 PLHTQTYDE
+1948 
-1957 NTALVAPLAGNA
+1957 
-1969 GDFAVSETFSDV
+1969 
-1981 LTDDLIVVDWRKCD
+1981 
-1995 HLNHHDEHVVPGS
+1995 
-2008 NTDAG
+2008 
-2013 RMYFYPRNFDTE
+2013 
-2025 EWDGEFLYG
+2025 
-2034 LERALQDNGSQ
+2034 
-2045 DELNSWIV
+2045 
-2053 GAITYSGSSLTFG
+2053 
-2066 LHLQQG
+2066 
-2072 GSRTNRNLKPRPGF
+2072 
-2086 SITVRVYRN
+2086 
-2095 SSVAATLETSSAP
+2095 
-2108 VKGAELGRLVGHN
+2108 
-2121 TNKLGEQP
+2121 
-2129 WTNLLTDV
+2129 
-2137 TTVDADGPGW
+2137 
-2147 SHWLSLPML
+2147 
-2156 DYITLA
+2156 
-2162 NGLGIILEMTR
+2162 
-2173 TGVSGQFSQIFIP
+2173 
-2186 WHAMGQW
+2186 
-2193 SGSAESNPMFG
+2193 
-2204 GSWKASGT
+2204 
-2212 SDDDRIEIRGRVA
+2212 
-2225 SGRLDLQA
+2225 
-2233 ACAGADTTGTL
+2233 
-2244 HAYIA
+2244 
-2249 K
+2249 

>member
-155 EDNDIGTG
+155 EDNDIGSG

-177 SFTLAEDTTTQAIP
+177 SFALAEDTTTQAIP
-191 TTGDGLIINIL
+191 TTGDGLIINVL

-312 RRRSDDTRRGA
+312 RRRSDDTRRAA

-357 NIAIAALPKSGGVM
+357 DIATAALPKSGGIM

-391 YVDSNAGSG
+391 YVDSNAGGG

-414 AQSAADAAQSA
+414 ADRKAQAAQDTADRAEQLASSDSVTIVDALPAIIPDAGTAFILRDPVGERDEGVYIVKSHGGDYYEGAVVNSIDSIIAVQANLDNNPNGSVSELEWTLNGLHIYAEFHNSAFVGSPPANLYIEITHLDTAGGAIGAADELSSGDRTNSRVTLVRQSSFDRLGHYSYGNQLSGDTMTLWGGVDVGERLRFKVYTDAGYSTPLVSTGGKYYDLITEDKFPHQMALARLAQGGA
-425 ADDAQTTADAIP
+425 EDGQTLVWDDDNNVWAPADPAP

-446 TGSDGSDEDFWVAG
+446 TGSDGSDKDFWVAG
-460 IDNGGTLSI
+460 LDNGGTLSI

-477 VEIGRASYDKA
+477 VEIGRASYDKDA
-488 TAASLQHL
+488 VASLQHL
-496 TRDIHVGTIT
+496 TRDVHITDLIT
-506 TTWADVDD
+506 TWSAVDD
-514 ADADLFWATP
+514 SDADLYWTVP
-524 VNNAITLTDANF
+524 INNAITLTDANF
-536 NNQGASLTIPAT
+536 NNRGTSITIPSSV
-548 TSPRTTYVFV
+548 SPRTNYVFV
-558 RLPAATDV
+558 RLPAATSV
-566 TPLRIVG
+566 TPLRMRQGGNVAG
-573 SATLTS
+573 SNVWA
-579 NHWRLAAD
+579 LAAD

-596 AFQYWMT
+596 AFQYWMAV
-603 FINPQET
+603 INLQET
-610 ASLTYQLQEREDI
+610 AAETWVLEERETVD
-623 THTRYDGSLGGEGL
+623 HTRFDGELGGR
-637 TQALNEDRFSAV
+637 ALEEARNDGRFSAL

-654 DLHVNHQNPDW
+654 DLHINTDTPDW
-665 ENATDDLID
+665 SDAADSEGDLFQVLD
-674 LYGVRTSAVTTLT
+674 PGSAVTLT
-687 DANFDSNGAVILI
+687 DVNFNNNGSGIQIPDGQNADTLI
-700 ASDAA
+700 Y
-705 TTVFARLPVAANYL
+705 VRLPAAADHTI
-719 RYRVVFPNG
+719 YRITFDDREPRG
-728 LTLAGNAWTSVTGPD
+728 GNTWARVNGPD
-743 TTTYQYWRVGDVD
+743 TSTYQYWFVYSVNNFGFSFVQLEKR
-756 SPGQSITKA
+756 SS
-765 QFHEVELEDTTYT
+765 LEDTTYT

-784 TGGTTGQALVKSTG
+784 TGGTTAQALIKSSG
-798 DPYDVEWGTVSG
+798 DDYDVEWGTVSG
-810 SGDGTDTT
+810 
-818 ARNAAAAAQATADA
+818 
-832 ALPKAGGTMTG
+832 
-843 KIVLDGAPTANLHA
+843 
-857 ATKAYVDANAG
+857 
-868 SGGDGGGGTTTPTVL
+868 GDGGGSSTTTPTVL

-890 TWDHDGFREVAL
+890 TWDHDGFREVTL

-955 GNKAWLG
+955 GNKVWLG

-987 FCFVRRQSNTRMDIL
+987 FCFIRRQSNTGMDVL
-1002 YTFDGIDRSAVV
+1002 YTFDGIDRSAVL

-1020 NGSSAGAGDG
+1020 NGSAAGAGDG
-1030 GGSSVTIVDTLPDTI
+1030 
-1045 PDTGT
+1045 
-1050 TLILRDPVGDRDEGV
+1050 
-1065 YVVKSHGG
+1065 
-1073 DYYEGAVVNSID
+1073 
-1085 SVIAVQAN
+1085 
-1093 LDNNPNGSISEIEW
+1093 
-1107 TLNGLHLYL
+1107 
-1116 EFHNSAFA
+1116 
-1124 ATPPANLYIEI
+1124 
-1135 THLDTAG
+1135 
-1142 GAIAAGDALSS
+1142 
-1153 GDRTNSRV
+1153 
-1161 TLARQAD
+1161 
-1168 FDRLGHYS
+1168 
-1176 YGNQLSGATMTLWGG
+1176 
-1191 VDVGE
+1191 
-1196 RLRFK
+1196 
-1201 VYTDSGYSTP
+1201 
-1211 LVSAGGKYY
+1211 
-1220 DLITED
+1220 
-1226 KFPRQMALA
+1226 
-1235 RLAQGGATDGQTLVW
+1235 
-1250 DNNNNVWAPADPAA
+1250 

-1271 SKTNLYSAVKE
+1271 SKTNIYDAVKE
-1282 IFHPATNS
+1282 IFHPATNGPVS
-1290 SVTAD
+1290 AD
-1295 DTDSELDVSTT
+1295 DTNNELDVSAA
-1306 DATARSAA
+1306 DSTARTAA
-1314 AAAQLTAST
+1314 AAAQTTA
-1323 ASNAASQAQGT
+1323 NAALSRA
-1334 AAQAQSAANGALP
+1334 
-1347 KSGGT
+1347 GGT
-1352 MTGKITLDGDPT
+1352 MTGKITLDGAPT

-1371 KSYADS
+1371 KAYADS

-1386 PLSGGTMTGPL
+1386 PRAGGVMTGRLTLDGAPTANLHAATKAYADAAGAAAAAAAQTTADAALSRSGGTMTGAL
-1397 VLQGA
+1397 TLRGA
-1402 PTVDLQAATKKYV
+1402 PTTDLQAATKKYV
-1415 DDNAGGGG
+1415 DEAVADSGGDDSGG
-1423 GGGGGVVGDFLEL
+1423 DSGDGGDFLEL
-1436 IGSSSGSISIATAD
+1436 IGASSGAISIATAD

-1455 GIDLPADIPTTEVWA
+1455 GIDLPADIPTGEVWA

-1492 DGTTVGAMLDPDSNA
+1492 NGTTVGTMLDPDSGA

-1557 VNAGGGGGG
+1557 VNAGGGTSTGGG
-1566 GGAAFGDETQYSV
+1566 GGGPAFGDEATYSV
-1579 TVSSTNS
+1579 TVASNNRLY
-1586 FAATGYTAPNSG
+1586 ATGYTVPTSG
-1598 VFLARFRRG
+1598 VILVRAKRG
-1607 DGNRTT
+1607 DGRRTT
-1613 AFALIDAAELRSRA
+1613 SYALVDVVELRARTA
-1627 ASTVGGSPSTNSGNF
+1627 ATNGASASTNSSNF
-1642 LPGAL
+1642 MGGVPF
-1647 LSTTAGQLFLLGIAS
+1647 TTAASSITLFGITSAGELLVGF
-1662 DGEVLLALG
+1662 G
-1671 SSSDTGGGA
+1671 STEDDSSANAATI
-1680 GTLGIREAS
+1680 GIREAA
-1689 TGGSGGGSGEGG
+1689 TGGGGEGG
-1701 GEADQFEVLDTLPS
+1701 EAEQFEVLDALPS
-1715 TNDHDTND
+1715 TNDYDMND

-1738 DTEPNLFEGN
+1738 ATEPNLFEGE
-1748 VGRDVFNTTAGER
+1748 VGRDVFNNTAGER

-1788 SLLLASSTRHIRVA
+1788 SLLLASSDRHIRVA
-1802 MKRSIYEAAKG
+1802 MKQSIYEAAKG
-1813 SAFNTNDH
+1813 SAFNPSDH

-1833 TDEAVLAYYNQ
+1833 TDEAVLAYYNR
-1844 YIRRDTSGTDTTY
+1844 YTRNTGGVDTAY

-1870 LYTEDAGNAIKIEF
+1870 LYAEDAGNAIKIEF

-1898 LLTHAVALKHW
+1898 LLTHVAALKHW
-1909 IHWPTNDTPSA
+1909 IHWPTDDTPSA

-1933 ARIDALDLHVDGDAE
+1933 ARLDALDLHVDGDTE

-1957 NTALVAPLAGNA
+1957 NTDLLAPVAASAGN
-1969 GDFAVSETFSDV
+1969 FAVSETFSNV
-1981 LTDDLIVVDWRKCD
+1981 LTDDLIVVDWRKCE

-2013 RMYFYPRNFDTE
+2013 RMYFYPRNFDNV

-2034 LERALQDNGSQ
+2034 LERALQDNGSP

-2053 GAITYSGSSLTFG
+2053 GAITYSGTTLTFG

-2086 SITVRVYRN
+2086 SITVRIYRN

-2156 DYITLA
+2156 DYITLST
-2162 NGLGIILEMTR
+2162 GLGIILEMTR

-2212 SDDDRIEIRGRVA
+2212 SDNDRIEIRGRIT

>member
-70 TAPTDGTNLLFR
+70 TAPVDGTNLLFR

-140 RLNHTEVNA
+140 RLNHTEVNT

-177 SFTLAEDTTTQAIP
+177 SFTLAEDTTTQMIP
-191 TTGDGLIINIL
+191 ITGDGLIINVL

-290 IVLTDADFL
+290 VVLTDADFL

-312 RRRSDDTRRGA
+312 RRRSDDSRRAA

-357 NIAIAALPKSGGVM
+357 NIATAALPKSGGVM

-376 LKGDPAANLEAATKQ
+376 LKGDPAADLEAATKQ
-391 YVDSNAGSG
+391 YVDDNTG
-400 GDGTDQT
+400 GD
-407 ARDAAAA
+407 
-414 AQSAADAAQSA
+414 
-425 ADDAQTTADAIP
+425 
-437 TVLAGTRLP
+437 
-446 TGSDGSDEDFWVAG
+446 
-460 IDNGGTLSI
+460 
-469 SENVEGAY
+469 
-477 VEIGRASYDKA
+477 
-488 TAASLQHL
+488 
-496 TRDIHVGTIT
+496 
-506 TTWADVDD
+506 
-514 ADADLFWATP
+514 
-524 VNNAITLTDANF
+524 
-536 NNQGASLTIPAT
+536 
-548 TSPRTTYVFV
+548 
-558 RLPAATDV
+558 
-566 TPLRIVG
+566 
-573 SATLTS
+573 
-579 NHWRLAAD
+579 
-587 EGVTVPDND
+587 
-596 AFQYWMT
+596 
-603 FINPQET
+603 
-610 ASLTYQLQEREDI
+610 
-623 THTRYDGSLGGEGL
+623 
-637 TQALNEDRFSAV
+637 
-649 EHLTR
+649 
-654 DLHVNHQNPDW
+654 
-665 ENATDDLID
+665 
-674 LYGVRTSAVTTLT
+674 
-687 DANFDSNGAVILI
+687 
-700 ASDAA
+700 
-705 TTVFARLPVAANYL
+705 
-719 RYRVVFPNG
+719 
-728 LTLAGNAWTSVTGPD
+728 
-743 TTTYQYWRVGDVD
+743 
-756 SPGQSITKA
+756 
-765 QFHEVELEDTTYT
+765 
-778 GSGSIP
+778 
-784 TGGTTGQALVKSTG
+784 
-798 DPYDVEWGTVSG
+798 
-810 SGDGTDTT
+810 
-818 ARNAAAAAQATADA
+818 
-832 ALPKAGGTMTG
+832 
-843 KIVLDGAPTANLHA
+843 
-857 ATKAYVDANAG
+857 
-868 SGGDGGGGTTTPTVL
+868 
-883 YEDATAH
+883 
-890 TWDHDGFREVAL
+890 
-902 SRAPAAGTVLQFTLV
+902 
-917 SSPTGLMSNT
+917 
-927 IYMPSDAFL
+927 
-936 ALDVP
+936 
-941 DSGATGY
+941 
-948 NAGWPSP
+948 
-955 GNKAWLG
+955 
-962 VAPAAVDTAARI
+962 
-974 TYSVGGNEWSHLT
+974 
-987 FCFVRRQSNTRMDIL
+987 
-1002 YTFDGIDRSAVV
+1002 
-1014 KIEELP
+1014 
-1020 NGSSAGAGDG
+1020 
-1030 GGSSVTIVDTLPDTI
+1030 SVTIVDALPETI
-1045 PDTGT
+1045 PDAGT
-1050 TLILRDPVGDRDEGV
+1050 ALILRDPVGERDEGV
-1065 YVVKSHGG
+1065 YIVKSHGG

-1085 SVIAVQAN
+1085 SIIAVQAN
-1093 LDNNPNGSISEIEW
+1093 LDNNPNGSVSELEW
-1107 TLNGLHLYL
+1107 TLNGLHIYA

-1124 ATPPANLYIEI
+1124 GSPPANLYIEI

-1142 GAIAAGDALSS
+1142 GAIGAADELSS
-1153 GDRTNSRV
+1153 GDRANSRV
-1161 TLARQAD
+1161 TLARQSS

-1201 VYTDSGYSTP
+1201 VYTDAGYSTP
-1211 LVSAGGKYY
+1211 LVSAGDKYY

-1226 KFPRQMALA
+1226 KFPHQMALV

-1250 DNNNNVWAPADPAA
+1250 DDDNNVWAPADAAA
-1264 GGGSFTP
+1264 GGGDIPTVLAGTRLPTGSDGSDGDFWVAGIDNGGTL
-1271 SKTNLYSAVKE
+1271 SISENVEGAYVEIGRASYDKDAVASLQHLTRDVHITDLITTWSAVDNSDADLYWTVPVNNA
-1282 IFHPATNS
+1282 ITLTDANFNNQGTSITIPS
-1290 SVTAD
+1290 SVSPRTNYVFVRLPAATSVTPLRMRQGGNVAGSNVWALAADEGVTVPDNDAFQYWMAVINLQETAAETWVLEERETVD
-1295 DTDSELDVSTT
+1295 HTRFDGELGGRALEEARNDGRFSALEHLTRDLHINTDTPDWSDAADSEGDLFQVLDPGSAVTLT
-1306 DATARSAA
+1306 DANFNNNGSGIQIPDGQNADTLIYARLPAAADHTTYRITFDDREPRGGNTWARVNGPDTSTYQYWFVYSVNNFGFSFVQLEKRSSLEDTTYTGSGAVPPGGTTAQAIIKSSNDDYDIEWGTVSGGGGGTDTTARNAA
-1314 AAAQLTAST
+1314 AAAQATAD
-1323 ASNAASQAQGT
+1323 A
-1334 AAQAQSAANGALP
+1334 ALP
-1347 KSGGT
+1347 KAGGT
-1352 MTGKITLDGDPT
+1352 MTGKITLDGAPT
-1364 ANLHPAT
+1364 ANLHAAT
-1371 KSYADS
+1371 KAYVDANAGGSGVEDQTARNAAAAAQATANLALPRSGGAMSGKLTLDGAPTANLHAATKKYVDDIAGTDSTARTAAATAQTTAD
-1377 ISRVALAAL
+1377 AAQTTADAAL
-1386 PLSGGTMTGPL
+1386 SRSGGTMTGAL
-1397 VLQGA
+1397 TLRGA
-1402 PTVDLQAATKKYV
+1402 PTADLQAATKKYV
-1415 DDNAGGGG
+1415 DEAVSDAVADDDDDG
-1423 GGGGGVVGDFLEL
+1423 GDFLEL
-1436 IGSSSGSISIATAD
+1436 IGASSGAINLDAN
-1450 TVVDT
+1450 TVADT
-1455 GIDLPADIPTTEVWA
+1455 GIDLPADIPSGEVWA

-1492 DGTTVGAMLDPDSNA
+1492 SGTTIGVTPLDPDTAA

-1530 AKDTGASGHILI
+1530 AKDTGDSGHILI

-1557 VNAGGGGGG
+1557 VKAGGGASVGPSDVVTKTITSVASRVVLTDYTIPAEGFLLVAARVG
-1566 GGAAFGDETQYSV
+1566 NRDSNYAVVDIASLRAKAPSTSGAAAP
-1579 TVSSTNS
+1579 TNS
-1586 FAATGYTAPNSG
+1586 LVAGEMFTSADQSLFWVCRGSNFELGFFVASNTYAGATSLKILH
-1598 VFLARFRRG
+1598 VLSF
-1607 DGNRTT
+1607 
-1613 AFALIDAAELRSRA
+1613 
-1627 ASTVGGSPSTNSGNF
+1627 GGS
-1642 LPGAL
+1642 
-1647 LSTTAGQLFLLGIAS
+1647 
-1662 DGEVLLALG
+1662 
-1671 SSSDTGGGA
+1671 
-1680 GTLGIREAS
+1680 
-1689 TGGSGGGSGEGG
+1689 GSGGGNPK
-1701 GEADQFEVLDTLPS
+1701 VLDAFPS
-1715 TNDHDTND
+1715 ADVYELDD
-1723 LIAVGEEFYKLAVTD
+1723 LIAVDEEFYKLAVTD
-1738 DTEPNLFEGN
+1738 DTEPNLFEGD

-1788 SLLLASSTRHIRVA
+1788 SLLLASSSRHIRVA

-1844 YIRRDTSGTDTTY
+1844 YVRRDTSGTDTTY

-1898 LLTHAVALKHW
+1898 LLTHAVASKHW

-1920 DARAALNLAQANK
+1920 DARAALNLAQANQ
-1933 ARIDALDLHVDGDAE
+1933 ARLDALDLHVDGDTE

-1957 NTALVAPLAGNA
+1957 NTALLAPVAASAGN
-1969 GDFAVSETFSDV
+1969 FAVSETFSNV

-2034 LERALQDNGSQ
+2034 LERALQDNGSP

-2053 GAITYSGSSLTFG
+2053 GSIVYSGSSLTFG

-2212 SDDDRIEIRGRVA
+2212 SDNDRIEIRGRIT

>member
-70 TAPTDGTNLLFR
+70 TAPVDGTNLLFR

-155 EDNDIGTG
+155 EDNDIGSG

-177 SFTLAEDTTTQAIP
+177 SFTLAEDTSTQAIP
-191 TTGDGLIINIL
+191 TTGDGLIISIL

-273 NSHAILRA
+273 NSHAVLRA

-357 NIAIAALPKSGGVM
+357 DIATAALPKSGGVM

-391 YVDSNAGSG
+391 YVDSNAGGG

-414 AQSAADAAQSA
+414 ADRKAQAAQDTADRAEQLASSDSVTIVDALPAIIPDAGTAFILRDPVGERDEGIYIVKSHGGDYYEGAVVNSIDSIIAVQANLDNNPNGSVSELEWTLNGLHIYAEFHNSAFVGSPPANLYIEITHLDTAGGAIGAADELSSGDRANSRVTLARQSSFDRLGHYSYGNQLSGDTMTLWGGVDVGERLRFKVYTDAGYSTPLVSTGGKYYDLITEDKFPHQMALVRLAQGGAEDGQTLVWDDDNSVWA
-425 ADDAQTTADAIP
+425 PADPAP

-446 TGSDGSDEDFWVAG
+446 TTSDGSDKDFWVAG
-460 IDNGGTLSI
+460 LDNGGTLSI

-477 VEIGRASYDKA
+477 VEIGRASYDKDA
-488 TAASLQHL
+488 VASLQHL
-496 TRDIHVGTIT
+496 TRDVHITDLIT
-506 TTWADVDD
+506 TWSAVDNS
-514 ADADLFWATP
+514 DADLYWTVP
-524 VNNAITLTDANF
+524 INNAITLTDANF
-536 NNQGASLTIPAT
+536 NNQGTSITIPSSV
-548 TSPRTTYVFV
+548 SPRTNYVFV
-558 RLPAATDV
+558 RLPAATSV
-566 TPLRIVG
+566 TPLRMRQGGNVAG
-573 SATLTS
+573 SNVWA
-579 NHWRLAAD
+579 LAAD

-596 AFQYWMT
+596 AFQYWMAV
-603 FINPQET
+603 INLQET
-610 ASLTYQLQEREDI
+610 AAETWVLEERETVD
-623 THTRYDGSLGGEGL
+623 HTRFDGELGGR
-637 TQALNEDRFSAV
+637 ALEEARNDGRFSAL

-654 DLHVNHQNPDW
+654 DLHINTDTPDW
-665 ENATDDLID
+665 SDAADSEGDLFQVLD
-674 LYGVRTSAVTTLT
+674 PGSAVTLT
-687 DANFDSNGAVILI
+687 DANFNNNGSGIQIPDGQNADTLI
-700 ASDAA
+700 Y
-705 TTVFARLPVAANYL
+705 VRLPAAADHTI
-719 RYRVVFPNG
+719 YRITFDDREPRG
-728 LTLAGNAWTSVTGPD
+728 GNTWARVNGPD
-743 TTTYQYWRVGDVD
+743 TSTYQYWFVYSVNNFGFSFVQLEKR
-756 SPGQSITKA
+756 SS
-765 QFHEVELEDTTYT
+765 LEDTTYT
-778 GSGSIP
+778 GSGAVP
-784 TGGTTGQALVKSTG
+784 AGGTTAQALIKSSNA
-798 DPYDVEWGTVSG
+798 DYAVAWGTV
-810 SGDGTDTT
+810 
-818 ARNAAAAAQATADA
+818 
-832 ALPKAGGTMTG
+832 
-843 KIVLDGAPTANLHA
+843 
-857 ATKAYVDANAG
+857 
-868 SGGDGGGGTTTPTVL
+868 SGGDGGGSSTTTPTVL

-890 TWDHDGFREVAL
+890 TWDHDGFREVTL

-955 GNKAWLG
+955 GNKVWLG

-987 FCFVRRQSNTRMDIL
+987 FCFIRRQSNTGMDVL
-1002 YTFDGIDRSAVV
+1002 YTFDGIDRSAVL

-1020 NGSSAGAGDG
+1020 NGSAAGAGDG
-1030 GGSSVTIVDTLPDTI
+1030 
-1045 PDTGT
+1045 
-1050 TLILRDPVGDRDEGV
+1050 
-1065 YVVKSHGG
+1065 
-1073 DYYEGAVVNSID
+1073 
-1085 SVIAVQAN
+1085 
-1093 LDNNPNGSISEIEW
+1093 
-1107 TLNGLHLYL
+1107 
-1116 EFHNSAFA
+1116 
-1124 ATPPANLYIEI
+1124 
-1135 THLDTAG
+1135 
-1142 GAIAAGDALSS
+1142 
-1153 GDRTNSRV
+1153 
-1161 TLARQAD
+1161 
-1168 FDRLGHYS
+1168 
-1176 YGNQLSGATMTLWGG
+1176 
-1191 VDVGE
+1191 
-1196 RLRFK
+1196 
-1201 VYTDSGYSTP
+1201 
-1211 LVSAGGKYY
+1211 
-1220 DLITED
+1220 
-1226 KFPRQMALA
+1226 
-1235 RLAQGGATDGQTLVW
+1235 
-1250 DNNNNVWAPADPAA
+1250 

-1271 SKTNLYSAVKE
+1271 SKTNIYDAVKE
-1282 IFHPATNS
+1282 IFHPATNGPVS
-1290 SVTAD
+1290 AD
-1295 DTDSELDVSTT
+1295 DTNNELDVSAA
-1306 DATARSAA
+1306 DSTARTAA
-1314 AAAQLTAST
+1314 AAAQATAD
-1323 ASNAASQAQGT
+1323 A
-1334 AAQAQSAANGALP
+1334 ALP
-1347 KSGGT
+1347 KAGGT
-1352 MTGKITLDGDPT
+1352 MTGKIVLDGAPT

-1371 KSYADS
+1371 KAYADT

-1386 PLSGGTMTGPL
+1386 PLAGGTMTGKIVLDGAPTANLHAATKAYVDANAGGGSATDATARMAAAAAQTTADAALSRSGGTMTGAL
-1397 VLQGA
+1397 TLRGA
-1402 PTVDLQAATKKYV
+1402 PTTDLQAATKKYV
-1415 DDNAGGGG
+1415 DDTVSDAVADSGGDDGG
-1423 GGGGGVVGDFLEL
+1423 DGGAAGDFLEL
-1436 IGSSSGSISIATAD
+1436 IGASSGPISLDAN
-1450 TVVDT
+1450 TVADT
-1455 GIDLPADIPTTEVWA
+1455 GIDLPADIPTGEVWA

-1492 DGTTVGAMLDPDSNA
+1492 DGTTVGATPLDPDTSA

-1557 VNAGGGGGG
+1557 VNAGGGASAGGG
-1566 GGAAFGDETQYSV
+1566 GGSTELYTSPYDGTFPFEVDE
-1579 TVSSTNS
+1579 
-1586 FAATGYTAPNSG
+1586 APASPLDVQLN
-1598 VFLARFRRG
+1598 VNIDDLY
-1607 DGNRTT
+1607 
-1613 AFALIDAAELRSRA
+1613 ALIIIYGPQGQRHRGSDFIPTSTITTGTGDSDYTSLSHRLWGGRA
-1627 ASTVGGSPSTNSGNF
+1627 YVDSG
-1642 LPGAL
+1642 
-1647 LSTTAGQLFLLGIAS
+1647 
-1662 DGEVLLALG
+1662 
-1671 SSSDTGGGA
+1671 
-1680 GTLGIREAS
+1680 LGIRKKVGDNSVLQMQRGSSGDVDVYAIIGIPSTEAA
-1689 TGGSGGGSGEGG
+1689 GGGEGG
-1701 GEADQFEVLDTLPS
+1701 EAEQFEVLDTLPS
-1715 TNDHDTND
+1715 TNDYDTNN

-1738 DTEPNLFEGN
+1738 DTEPNLFEGD

-1788 SLLLASSTRHIRVA
+1788 SLLLASSSRHIRVA
-1802 MKRSIYEAAKG
+1802 MKRSVYEAAKG

-1844 YIRRDTSGTDTTY
+1844 YVRRDTSGADTTY

-1870 LYTEDAGNAIKIEF
+1870 LYAEDAGNAIKIEF
-1884 FTTSGSTPAATTTP
+1884 FTTSGDPPAATTTP
-1898 LLTHAVALKHW
+1898 LLTHAATLKHW

-1920 DARAALNLAQANK
+1920 DARAALNLAQANQ
-1933 ARIDALDLHVDGDAE
+1933 ARLDALDLHVDGDTE

-1957 NTALVAPLAGNA
+1957 NTALLAPVAASAGN
-1969 GDFAVSETFSDV
+1969 FAVSETFSNV

-2013 RMYFYPRNFDTE
+2013 RMYFYPKNFDTE

-2034 LERALQDNGSQ
+2034 LERALQDNGSP

-2053 GAITYSGSSLTFG
+2053 GSIVYSGSSLTFG

-2086 SITVRVYRN
+2086 SITIRVYRN

-2108 VKGAELGRLVGHN
+2108 VKGVELGRLVGHN

-2212 SDDDRIEIRGRVA
+2212 SDNDRIEIRGRVA

-2233 ACAGADTTGTL
+2233 ACAGADATGTL